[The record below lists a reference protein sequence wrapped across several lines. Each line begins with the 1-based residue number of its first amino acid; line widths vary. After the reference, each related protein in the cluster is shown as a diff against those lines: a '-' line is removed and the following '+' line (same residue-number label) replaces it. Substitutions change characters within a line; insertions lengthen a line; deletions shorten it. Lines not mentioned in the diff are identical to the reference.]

1 MPTTPF
7 HITTPRLLISHLDS
21 SLDSHCDFLV
31 TLYNTESTRAR
42 NSALSTRSAARQK
55 IDSYDQIR
63 TLGYGRYLVSLKPG
77 TPISAHETPIHET
90 LKSSTKIGVVSM
102 HRRPFASAPCAP
114 DVGFNFLPEFQGHGY
129 ATEAAGALVRWFEE
143 EKGQKEFF
151 GFCDE
156 ANEGSK
162 GVLRRIGFECN
173 GVREIRGL
181 YGDGGVIKGMV
192 FSKGLLRG
200 LEEYGL

>member
-1 MPTTPF
+1 MPTTLF

-31 TLYNTESTRAR
+31 TLYNTESNRAR

-63 TLGYGRYLVSLKPG
+63 TLGYGRYLVSLKPDIL
-77 TPISAHETPIHET
+77 ISSRETPIHEIFK
-90 LKSSTKIGVVSM
+90 LSTKIGVVSM
-102 HRRPFASAPCAP
+102 NRRPFASAPRAP
-114 DVGFNFLPEFQGHGY
+114 DVGFNFHPEFQGHGY
-129 ATEAAGALVRWFEE
+129 ATEAAGGLVRWFEE

-162 GVLRRIGFECN
+162 GVLRRIEFECR
-173 GVREIRGL
+173 GMREIRGL
-181 YGDGGVIKGMV
+181 YGDEVVIKGMV
-192 FSKGLLRG
+192 FSKGLLGG